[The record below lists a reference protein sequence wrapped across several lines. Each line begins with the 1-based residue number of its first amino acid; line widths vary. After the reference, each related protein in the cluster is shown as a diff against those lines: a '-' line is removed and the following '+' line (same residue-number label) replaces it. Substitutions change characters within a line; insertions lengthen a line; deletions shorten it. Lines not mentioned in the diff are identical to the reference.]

1 MVYPTSPKDTQQC
14 VAIGNHITHRD
25 NLAHGPADLARIFG
39 PSLPMSPDEYNL
51 LQKFQ
56 GQAQRDGTS
65 PYCADMAATA
75 VIDVARMKMLA
86 NRACQTSSQGL
97 INQIGP
103 ELVNRAAA
111 WKPKVDQACRK
122 D

>member
-1 MVYPTSPKDTQQC
+1 MVYPTDSRDDPRC
-14 VAIGNHITHRD
+14 VAIGNHIASRD
-25 NLAHGPADLARIFG
+25 NLANGSAGLSRIFG
-39 PSLPMSPDEYNL
+39 PSLPMSPQESNL
-51 LQKFQ
+51 LQQFQ
-56 GQAQRDGTS
+56 DQAQREGTS
-65 PYCADMAATA
+65 PFCADMAATA

-111 WKPKVDQACRK
+111 WKPKVDRACRK